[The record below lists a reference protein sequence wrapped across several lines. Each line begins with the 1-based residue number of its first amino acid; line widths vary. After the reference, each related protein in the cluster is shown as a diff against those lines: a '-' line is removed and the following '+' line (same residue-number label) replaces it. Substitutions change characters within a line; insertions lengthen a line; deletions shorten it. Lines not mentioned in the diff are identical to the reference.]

1 MMVDVRVQREKWEL
15 ALSGDLSDDGRPPGT
30 QSAPANFTGLL
41 TRAHTCQACL
51 TLRCNC
57 PAVSATLIRHATDV
71 AYTYLSLCSGRHI
84 QPHPARTPRTV
95 CGPCP
100 ADPSVRSR
108 SRFSKGRLLRTA
120 SWFTGHHEDHI
131 PIVTEV
137 HNLPIIMLA
146 LASAGTSS
154 RLSR

>member
-1 MMVDVRVQREKWEL
+1 MGASTQRRL
-15 ALSGDLSDDGRPPGT
+15 VGRWKTTRNPICA
-30 QSAPANFTGLL
+30 SNFTDLL

-57 PAVSATLIRHATDV
+57 PAVSATIRHATDV
-71 AYTYLSLCSGRHI
+71 AYTYLSLCSDRHM
-84 QPHPARTPRTV
+84 QPHPARTPRSV

-100 ADPSVRSR
+100 ADPSVRSTFR
-108 SRFSKGRLLRTA
+108 YPPDPESSKGRLLRTA